1 MVNLLTRPEHL
12 ARRKTVTIGFKTSY
26 KFQKP
31 VNDLQKELEMN
42 LTETGHPCVGRKV
55 SACRSLPLQG
65 LIYLILLAGIG
76 IPTLLRAAVERVL
89 LSGLVFLPDF
99 CRFTVLFN
107 HF

>member
-1 MVNLLTRPEHL
+1 MT
-12 ARRKTVTIGFKTSY
+12 
-26 KFQKP
+26 

-42 LTETGHPCVGRKV
+42 LTETGRPCVGRKV

-76 IPTLLRAAVERVL
+76 IPALLRAAVERVL